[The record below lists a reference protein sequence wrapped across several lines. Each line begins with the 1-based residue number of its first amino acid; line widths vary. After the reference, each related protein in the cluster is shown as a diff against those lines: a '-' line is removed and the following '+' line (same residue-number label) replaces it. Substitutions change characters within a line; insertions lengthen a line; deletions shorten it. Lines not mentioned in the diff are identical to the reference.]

1 MNRERAW
8 VTCTSSDPENN
19 NFAISVEKLTLKK
32 SDNGEVFEHVKNTF
46 EIEIDNE
53 IFTKV
58 MLTK

>member
-19 NFAISVEKLTLKK
+19 NFAISLEKLTLKK

-46 EIEIDNE
+46 DLIDL
-53 IFTKV
+53 IVLHKKIV
-58 MLTK
+58 SV